1 MGGPGFTEKRVRI
14 EEKNQYTLNVESGS
28 TRTEIKYWVER
39 LFGVKV
45 RGMNSHRLLLRK
57 GQRMGPSMGHRMH
70 YRRLI
75 ITLQPSY
82 SIPPLRKESN
92 SRRSESAKI

>member
-14 EEKNQYTLNVESGS
+14 EEKNQYTLNVESGL

-45 RGMNSHRLLLRK
+45 IGMNSHRLLRK
-57 GQRMGPSMGHRMH
+57 GLRMG
-70 YRRLI
+70 
-75 ITLQPSY
+75 T
-82 SIPPLRKESN
+82 
-92 SRRSESAKI
+92 

>member
-45 RGMNSHRLLLRK
+45 IAMNSHRLLRK
-57 GQRMGPSMGHRMH
+57 GR
-70 YRRLI
+70 
-75 ITLQPSY
+75 T
-82 SIPPLRKESN
+82 
-92 SRRSESAKI
+92 